1 MIVKKAVSM
10 GEELKGTVKWF
21 NTNKGFGF
29 ILSEDGK
36 EIFVHYTDI
45 SSEGFKNL
53 SEGETVRFKIT
64 DNGKG
69 PRAVDVIKSE

>member
-1 MIVKKAVSM
+1 MD
-10 GEELKGTVKWF
+10 ELIKGTVKWF

-29 ILSEDGK
+29 ILSEDGR

-45 SSEGFKNL
+45 QSEGFKNL
-53 SEGETVRFKIT
+53 SEGEQVTFKVT

-69 PRAVDVIKSE
+69 LRASDVRKSE

>member
-1 MIVKKAVSM
+1 MS
-10 GEELKGTVKWF
+10 EELKGTVKWF

-29 ILSEDGK
+29 ILTEDGK
-36 EIFVHYTDI
+36 EIFVHYSDI
-45 SSEGFKNL
+45 LSDGFKNL

-69 PRAVDVIKSE
+69 LRAIDVIKSE

>member
-1 MIVKKAVSM
+1 MS
-10 GEELKGTVKWF
+10 EELKGTVKWF

-29 ILSEDGK
+29 ILTEDGK
-36 EIFVHYTDI
+36 EIFVHYSDI
-45 SSEGFKNL
+45 LSDGFKNL

-69 PRAVDVIKSE
+69 LRAVDVIKSE